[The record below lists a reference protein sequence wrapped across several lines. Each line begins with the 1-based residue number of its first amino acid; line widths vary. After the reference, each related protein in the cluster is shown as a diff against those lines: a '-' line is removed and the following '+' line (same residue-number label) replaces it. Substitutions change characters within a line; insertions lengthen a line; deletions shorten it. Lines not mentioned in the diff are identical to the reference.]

1 MEHYLSCC
9 LCRAF

>member
-1 MEHYLSCC
+1 MEHYLRCC